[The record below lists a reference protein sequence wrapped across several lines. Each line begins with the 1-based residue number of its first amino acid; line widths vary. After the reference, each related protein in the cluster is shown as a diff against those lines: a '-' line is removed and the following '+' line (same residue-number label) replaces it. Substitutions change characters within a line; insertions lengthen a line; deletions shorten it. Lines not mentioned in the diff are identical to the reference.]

1 MVYAALFS
9 YSHSYQKMS
18 KGSEETMQHQV
29 TLTRQAV
36 RTPRAAAVAG
46 IIFSVLF
53 TTSMVL
59 IRLAFPE
66 DLRGT
71 NVATWLQGNTT
82 TISLALTLVP
92 FAGIAFLWFV
102 GVVRSRLGDLEDQF
116 FSTVFFGS
124 GMLFLAMIFAS
135 AAIAGGMLGSYAIEA
150 DTLVKSGVITFGR
163 AIMYTITNVY
173 GVRMAG
179 VFMVSLATIW
189 IRTHVMPRV
198 FVFLTYALA
207 LVLLVS
213 SNLTLWLVLVFP
225 AWVFVI
231 SVFILV
237 ISLPGG
243 RAEAEGVV
251 GSQERSQMG

>member
-1 MVYAALFS
+1 ME
-9 YSHSYQKMS
+9 Q
-18 KGSEETMQHQV
+18 QV
-29 TLTRQAV
+29 TLTRQAI

-59 IRLAFPE
+59 IRLALPE

-71 NVATWLQGNTT
+71 NIAAWLQGNTT

-92 FAGIAFLWFV
+92 FAGIAFLWFI

-124 GMLFLAMIFAS
+124 GLLFLAMMFAS
-135 AAIAGGMLGSYAIEA
+135 AAIAGGILGSYAIEA
-150 DTLVKSGVITFGR
+150 DTLVKSGVVTFGR
-163 AIMYTITNVY
+163 AIMCTISNVY

-189 IRTHVMPRV
+189 MRTHVMPRV
-198 FVFLTYALA
+198 FVYLTYALA

-225 AWVFVI
+225 AWVFMI

-237 ISLPGG
+237 ISLRGG
-243 RAEAEGVV
+243 RTEAEGVV
-251 GSQERSQMG
+251 GAHERSQMG